1 MATQQNT
8 EKVQTLDRA
17 LKILD
22 SLIETKQ
29 PLGVNEISKMHDI
42 NPSAAFRILKTL
54 QVNGWV
60 YQCENDK
67 YILGE
72 KIAFVTEKDN
82 FYMALSEVAYYVM
95 KKLTESEG
103 FPMNLVVKQGNR
115 YFILQQTRTNRLA
128 DYVPPIGTP
137 LPLHASAG
145 GKILLCE
152 IPTSL
157 QSEILDTIN
166 FEMMTPYTI
175 CRKKEFLDELNRV
188 KSQEYALDYHES
200 IEGCCCIGV
209 PVRGKNL
216 EIIAALSF
224 SGITGITSQD
234 QLLYYLPLLKKA
246 SREITERLFILQ
258 DEYQHLDLVEE

>member
-1 MATQQNT
+1 MAVQQNA

-22 SLIETKQ
+22 SLMETTH
-29 PLGVNEISKMHDI
+29 PLGVNEISKMHEI
-42 NPSAAFRILKTL
+42 NPSAAHRILKTL

-95 KKLTESEG
+95 KQLTEREG
-103 FPMNLVVKQGNR
+103 FPMNLVVKQRNK
-115 YFILQQTRTNRLA
+115 YFILQQTRTTRLA
-128 DYVPPIGTP
+128 DYVPPIGTS

-152 IPTSL
+152 LPASL
-157 QSEILDTIN
+157 QKQIVDTISL
-166 FEMMTPYTI
+166 EMMTPHTI
-175 CRKKEFLDELNRV
+175 CKKKDFFEELERV
-188 KSQEYALDYHES
+188 KNQGYALDYHES
-200 IEGCCCIGV
+200 IEGCCCVGV
-209 PVRGKNL
+209 PVRGKSR

-224 SGITGITSQD
+224 SGITGITSKD
-234 QLLYYLPLLKKA
+234 QLLYYLPLLKEA
-246 SREITERLFILQ
+246 SQEISRRLFTLQ
-258 DEYQHLDLVEE
+258 EEYAQE

>member
-1 MATQQNT
+1 MAVQQNT

-22 SLIETKQ
+22 SLMETKT
-29 PLGVNEISKMHDI
+29 PLGVNEISKMHEI
-42 NPSAAFRILKTL
+42 NPSAAHRILKTL

-67 YILGE
+67 YILGQ

-82 FYMALSEVAYYVM
+82 FFMALSEVAYYIM
-95 KKLTESEG
+95 KQLTDREG
-103 FPMNLVVKQGNR
+103 FPMNLVVKQRNK
-115 YFILQQTRTNRLA
+115 YFILQQTRTSRLA

-152 IPTSL
+152 IPPSL
-157 QSEILDTIN
+157 QKQIVDTIN
-166 FEMMTPYTI
+166 LEMMTSHTI
-175 CRKKEFLDELNRV
+175 CKKIEFLEELDRV
-188 KSQEYALDYHES
+188 KKQGYALDYHES

-209 PVRGKNL
+209 PIRGKSG

-224 SGITGITSQD
+224 SGITGITSRE
-234 QLLYYLPLLKKA
+234 QLLYYLPLLSEA
-246 SREITERLFILQ
+246 SKEITRRLFTLQ
-258 DEYQHLDLVEE
+258 EEYAQM